1 MAMAA
6 APLWCG
12 RRRRRKR
19 RVNYQNLKIC
29 EICRAKMQGVKIKMS
44 TLEIR
49 NLHASVEDTEILKGV
64 NLTLHSGE
72 IHALMG
78 PNGSGKSTLAYV
90 IAGHPHYEVTEGDI
104 LVDGES
110 ILEMEADERTKAGV
124 FLAFQYPVSVPG
136 VSVANFLRT
145 AVSNVR
151 GYTEQKD
158 SNRSGV
164 IGSNLMPMR
173 DFRKELTAKM
183 KEYNVDASFAR
194 RYLNDGFSG
203 GEKKRTEV
211 LQMAMLEPKFAILD
225 ESDSGLDIDALRVVA
240 DGINKLATPER
251 GFLMI
256 THYQRLLNYVKPNYI
271 SIFHGGRIVM
281 TGGPE
286 VATMLEERGYGW
298 VEEEF
303 GTGELVAA

>member
-1 MAMAA
+1 
-6 APLWCG
+6 
-12 RRRRRKR
+12 
-19 RVNYQNLKIC
+19 
-29 EICRAKMQGVKIKMS
+29 MS
-44 TLEIR
+44 VLEIR
-49 NLHASVEDTEILKGV
+49 NLHATVEGNGILKGV
-64 NLTLHSGE
+64 NLTLRSGE

-104 LVDGES
+104 LIDGES
-110 ILEMEADERTKAGV
+110 ILEMEADERTKAGL
-124 FLAFQYPVSVPG
+124 FLAFQYPVAVPG

-151 GYTEQKD
+151 GYTEKATNGNGA
-158 SNRSGV
+158 SNGHSGV

-173 DFRKELTAKM
+173 EFRRELNDKM
-183 KEYNVDASFAR
+183 KEYNVDPSFAR

-225 ESDSGLDIDALRVVA
+225 ESDSGLDIDALRVVS
-240 DGINKLATPER
+240 DGINKLATEDR

-256 THYQRLLNYVKPNYI
+256 THYSRILNYVRPHFV
-271 SIFHGGRIVM
+271 SIFYGGRIVK
-281 TGGPE
+281 TGGME
-286 VATMLEERGYGW
+286 LALLLEEKGYGW
-298 VEEEF
+298 VEQEF
-303 GTGELVAA
+303 GAVTA

>member
-1 MAMAA
+1 
-6 APLWCG
+6 
-12 RRRRRKR
+12 
-19 RVNYQNLKIC
+19 
-29 EICRAKMQGVKIKMS
+29 MS
-44 TLEIR
+44 VLEIR
-49 NLHASVEDTEILKGV
+49 NLHATVAETEILKGV

-90 IAGHPHYEVTEGDI
+90 IAGHPHYTVTEGDI
-104 LVDGES
+104 LVDGQS
-110 ILEMEADERTKAGV
+110 ILEMEADDRCKAGL
-124 FLAFQYPVSVPG
+124 FLAFQYPVAVPG
-136 VSVANFLRT
+136 VSVASFLRT

-151 GYTEQKD
+151 GYTDLPADANGKQ
-158 SNRSGV
+158 GV

-173 DFRKELTAKM
+173 EFRKELNEKM
-183 KEYNVDASFAR
+183 KEYNVDPSFAR

-240 DGINKLATPER
+240 DGINKLATADR

-256 THYQRLLNYVKPNYI
+256 THYQRLLNYVKPNFV
-271 SIFHGGRIVM
+271 SIFHAGRIVM

-286 VATMLEERGYGW
+286 VAHMLEERGYGW
-298 VEEEF
+298 VEKEF
-303 GTGELVAA
+303 SVEQIAA

>member
-1 MAMAA
+1 
-6 APLWCG
+6 
-12 RRRRRKR
+12 
-19 RVNYQNLKIC
+19 
-29 EICRAKMQGVKIKMS
+29 MS
-44 TLEIR
+44 VLEIR
-49 NLHASVEDTEILKGV
+49 NLHATAGDVEILKGV
-64 NLTLHSGE
+64 NLTLRSGE

-90 IAGHPHYEVTEGDI
+90 IAGHPHYEITEGDI
-104 LVDGES
+104 LLDGES
-110 ILEMEADERTKAGV
+110 VLEMEADERTRAGL
-124 FLAFQYPVSVPG
+124 FLAFQYPVAVPG

-151 GYTEQKD
+151 GYTDKKD
-158 SNRSGV
+158 ETNGSGV

-173 DFRKELTAKM
+173 EFRRELNDKM
-183 KEYNVDASFAR
+183 KEYNVDSSFAR

-225 ESDSGLDIDALRVVA
+225 ESDSGLDIDALKIVA
-240 DGINKLATPER
+240 DGINKLATEDR

-256 THYQRLLNYVKPNYI
+256 THYQRLLNYVTPDYV
-271 SIFHGGRIVM
+271 SIFYAGRIVQ

-286 VATMLEERGYGW
+286 VAEMLEEKGYTW
-298 VEEEF
+298 VEEHF
-303 GTGELVAA
+303 AAEPVPA

>member
-1 MAMAA
+1 
-6 APLWCG
+6 
-12 RRRRRKR
+12 
-19 RVNYQNLKIC
+19 
-29 EICRAKMQGVKIKMS
+29 MS
-44 TLEIR
+44 VLEIR
-49 NLHASVEDTEILKGV
+49 NLHATVGDTEILKGV
-64 NLTLHSGE
+64 NLTLNSGE
-72 IHALMG
+72 IHAMMG

-90 IAGHPHYEVTEGDI
+90 IAGHPHYTVTEGDI

-110 ILEMEADERTKAGV
+110 LLEMEADERTKAGI
-124 FLAFQYPVSVPG
+124 FLAFQYPVAVPG

-151 GYTEQKD
+151 GYTDQAD
-158 SNRSGV
+158 SKNSGV

-173 DFRKELTAKM
+173 DFRRELTAKM
-183 KEYNVDASFAR
+183 NEYNVDSSFAR

-240 DGINKLATPER
+240 DGINKLATADR

-256 THYQRLLNYVKPNYI
+256 THYQRLLNYVKPDYV
-271 SIFHGGRIVM
+271 SIFYGGRIVQ
-281 TGGPE
+281 TGGFE
-286 VATMLEERGYGW
+286 VAQMLEERGYGW
-298 VEEEF
+298 VEKEF
-303 GTGELVAA
+303 GEAEAVMA

>member
-1 MAMAA
+1 
-6 APLWCG
+6 
-12 RRRRRKR
+12 
-19 RVNYQNLKIC
+19 
-29 EICRAKMQGVKIKMS
+29 MS
-44 TLEIR
+44 VLEIR
-49 NLHASVEDTEILKGV
+49 NLHATVEDTEILKGV
-64 NLTLHSGE
+64 NLTLRSGE

-90 IAGHPHYEVTEGDI
+90 IAGHPHYEITEGDI
-104 LVDGES
+104 LIDGES
-110 ILEMEADERTKAGV
+110 LLEMEADERTKAGI
-124 FLAFQYPVSVPG
+124 FLAFQYPVAVPG

-151 GYTEQKD
+151 GFTEKG
-158 SNRSGV
+158 SGNGNGSSGV

-173 DFRKELTAKM
+173 EFRRELTDKM
-183 KEYNVDASFAR
+183 KEYNVDSSFAR

-240 DGINKLATPER
+240 DGINKLATEDR

-256 THYQRLLNYVKPNYI
+256 THYQRLLNYVKPDYV
-271 SIFHGGRIVM
+271 SIFYGGRIVK

-286 VATMLEERGYGW
+286 VAHMLEERGYGW

-303 GTGELVAA
+303 GEAKAVAA

>member
-1 MAMAA
+1 
-6 APLWCG
+6 
-12 RRRRRKR
+12 
-19 RVNYQNLKIC
+19 
-29 EICRAKMQGVKIKMS
+29 MS

-49 NLHASVEDTEILKGV
+49 NLHANVEDTEILKGV
-64 NLTLHSGE
+64 NLTLNSGE
-72 IHALMG
+72 IHAMMG

-90 IAGHPHYEVTEGDI
+90 IAGHPHYEITQGDI

-110 ILEMEADERTKAGV
+110 VLEMGADERTQAGL
-124 FLAFQYPVSVPG
+124 FLAFQYPVAVPG

-151 GYTEQKD
+151 GYTADKET
-158 SNRSGV
+158 NRSGV

-173 DFRKELTAKM
+173 EFRKELNAKM
-183 KEYNVDASFAR
+183 KEYNVDATFAR

-225 ESDSGLDIDALRVVA
+225 ESDSGLDIDALRIVS
-240 DGINKLATPER
+240 DGINKLATPDR

-256 THYQRLLNYVKPNYI
+256 THYQRLLNYVKPDFV
-271 SIFHGGRIVM
+271 SIFFDGRIVK

-286 VATMLEERGYGW
+286 VAHMLEEKGYGW

-303 GTGELVAA
+303 GTGEPVAA

>member
-1 MAMAA
+1 
-6 APLWCG
+6 
-12 RRRRRKR
+12 
-19 RVNYQNLKIC
+19 
-29 EICRAKMQGVKIKMS
+29 MS
-44 TLEIR
+44 VLEIR
-49 NLHASVEDTEILKGV
+49 NLHATVEDTEILKGV
-64 NLTLHSGE
+64 NLTLRSGE

-90 IAGHPHYEVTEGDI
+90 IAGHPHYTVTDGDI
-104 LVDGES
+104 LIDGES
-110 ILEMEADERTKAGV
+110 LLEMEADERTKAGI
-124 FLAFQYPVSVPG
+124 FLAFQYPVAVPG

-151 GYTEQKD
+151 GYTDKANGN
-158 SNRSGV
+158 SGGV

-173 DFRKELTAKM
+173 DFRRELTAKM
-183 KEYNVDASFAR
+183 NEYNVDASFAR

-240 DGINKLATPER
+240 DGINKLATDDR

-256 THYQRLLNYVKPNYI
+256 THYQRLLNYVKPDYV
-271 SIFHGGRIVM
+271 SIFYGGRIVQ

-286 VATMLEERGYGW
+286 VAQMLEERGYGW
-298 VEEEF
+298 VEKEF
-303 GTGELVAA
+303 GEAEAVAA